1 MIHGQDGIEIVPL
14 EEDRLKLRPCRQAH
28 KAAVHAPGREPVLDL
43 TVIAEQELVI
53 NARAVMRERAQ
64 NAPHVQAMTIAGI
77 RVFAPA
83 FLLMGFNMFTSS
95 MFTAFNDGKTSAII
109 SLLRSL
115 VFLIIPL
122 LILPRI
128 WGVDGVW
135 ASMPLAELLA
145 VAVSVYYF
153 RRKKSVYYY
162 A

>member
-1 MIHGQDGIEIVPL
+1 M
-14 EEDRLKLRPCRQAH
+14 
-28 KAAVHAPGREPVLDL
+28 
-43 TVIAEQELVI
+43 
-53 NARAVMRERAQ
+53 
-64 NAPHVQAMTIAGI
+64 
-77 RVFAPA
+77 FA
-83 FLLMGFNMFTSS
+83 SS

-145 VAVSVYYF
+145 VAVSVYCF

>member
-1 MIHGQDGIEIVPL
+1 M
-14 EEDRLKLRPCRQAH
+14 
-28 KAAVHAPGREPVLDL
+28 
-43 TVIAEQELVI
+43 
-53 NARAVMRERAQ
+53 
-64 NAPHVQAMTIAGI
+64 QAMTIAGI
-77 RVFAPA
+77 CVFAPA

-145 VAVSVYYF
+145 VAVSVYCF